1 MPYPN
6 EHAARIKPPK
16 GYDKFRRQRMT
27 DGVDAIYG
35 IKADGKSEVQSL
47 RFDKTKFSETQAKQW
62 LKKNNFKSILFE
74 PSSGEE
80 RKMAMSPEDLNDM
93 QVSPQIPP
101 RDREMYAM
109 KDVYTTAEKAEARAK
124 EMGGEGSHEHE
135 HMVDDKKIVL
145 YMPFPSHDE
154 YLKAVEETDEET
166 DDMGMK
172 KDEEVKDK
180 VTAGDVHIEKPFTQ
194 LECDCED
201 AKPNCDCDKTE
212 TSANEYSLE
221 QTFNIQGIEIFS
233 EGEWNGDTYGKEDL
247 ENMVSSFGKTGFE
260 PPVKIGHNEEQP
272 ELKDGQPALGYI
284 DKIYIEGKKLLADFK
299 ELPKKVYEAMK
310 RGNYKRV
317 SSEIYWNYAKDG
329 KVFDRV
335 LKAVALL
342 GAEVPAVTNL
352 ESITGLYSKDNSK
365 LKIYDK
371 GVDIV
376 DNNEQKDY
384 SIEVAQLKEELDKV
398 NQEKAEAIQQL
409 KEKDDVMKSD
419 AITSYMKELKA
430 DGKVLPVFEKEL
442 VALMSHSSDEKVF
455 KYSENDTE
463 VELSQFELCKK
474 IFSSI
479 PSLIEFSELSEAADI
494 PEDYSNAGVEAD
506 RRAKLYMENGKAD
519 NYRDAL
525 YAILAKDE
533 ELKEKYEKEGK

>member
-1 MPYPN
+1 
-6 EHAARIKPPK
+6 
-16 GYDKFRRQRMT
+16 MT

-47 RFDKTKFSETQAKQW
+47 RFDKTKFTETQAKQW

-93 QVSPQIPP
+93 QVSPTIPP

-135 HMVDDKKIVL
+135 HMVDDKKITL

-154 YLKAVEETDEET
+154 YLKAVEEMEEETT

-172 KDEEVKDK
+172 KEEEVKDK

-194 LECDCED
+194 LECDCDEGK
-201 AKPNCDCDKTE
+201 AKCDCEKTE

-221 QTFNIQGIEIFS
+221 QTFNINGIEIFS
-233 EGEWNGDTYGKEDL
+233 EGEWNGDIYKRDDL
-247 ENMVSSFGKTGFE
+247 EKMVSSFGKTGFE

-272 ELKDGQPALGYI
+272 ELKDGAPALGYI

-352 ESITGLYSKDNSK
+352 ESITGLYSKDNSE

-376 DNNEQKDY
+376 DNEQKDY

-398 NQEKAEAIQQL
+398 NQEKDDAIQQL
-409 KEKDDVMKSD
+409 KEKDDVIKSES
-419 AITSYMKELKA
+419 INSYMKELKA
-430 DGKVLPVFEKEL
+430 EGKVLPVFEKEL

-455 KYSENDTE
+455 KYSEDDTE
-463 VELSQFELCKK
+463 IELSQFELCKK

-525 YAILAKDE
+525 YAVLAKDE